1 MYKIVIKDEDDNII
15 KEFKTKNAIIG
26 TDKDYSIMGEINN
39 YNYILSILDKLIEII
54 VLSSLFD
61 KNYSKTYTFNRI
73 KEETDDIELLKTR
86 EREINAGLDFVFSN
100 ITKRLKKEFYNEAI
114 SFPKNFKTKV
124 YNKSG
129 ICLSSQDTDNALIST
144 DSGVIFYNDRFDN
157 VEDYTNELFTLLSN
171 SIEYLA
177 FSLVAQE
184 LGIDMKEVD
193 NRINKA
199 DREIYNKIRESFK
212 SIFNNVIDNYKMFF
226 IEKRLNNGEKY
237 VVDEDYAFNYLMARK
252 ADDFMKN
259 LGLHDNDDND
269 NDDDDDDYDDPTES
283 KFFS

>member
-15 KEFKTKNAIIG
+15 REFKTKNAIIG
-26 TDKDYSIMGEINN
+26 TDKDYSVMGEINN

-144 DSGVIFYNDRFDN
+144 DSGVIFYNDKFDN
-157 VEDYTNELFTLLSN
+157 IEDYTNELFTLLSN

-259 LGLHDNDDND
+259 LGLHDNDDN
-269 NDDDDDDYDDPTES
+269 NDDDDDYDDPTES

>member
-15 KEFKTKNAIIG
+15 REFKTKNAIIG
-26 TDKDYSIMGEINN
+26 TDKDYSVMGESNN

-100 ITKRLKKEFYNEAI
+100 ITKRLKKEFYNEAV

-129 ICLSSQDTDNALIST
+129 ICLSSQDTDNALLST
-144 DSGVIFYNDRFDN
+144 DSGVIFYNDKFDN
-157 VEDYTNELFTLLSN
+157 IEDYTNELFTLLSN

-269 NDDDDDDYDDPTES
+269 DDDYDDPTES

>member
-15 KEFKTKNAIIG
+15 REFKTKNAIIG
-26 TDKDYSIMGEINN
+26 TDKDYSVMGETTN

-100 ITKRLKKEFYNEAI
+100 ITKRLKKEFYNEAV

-129 ICLSSQDTDNALIST
+129 ICLSSQDTDNALLST
-144 DSGVIFYNDRFDN
+144 DSGVIFYNDKFDN
-157 VEDYTNELFTLLSN
+157 IEDYTNELFTLLSN

-184 LGIDMKEVD
+184 LGINMKEVD
-193 NRINKA
+193 DRINKA

-259 LGLHDNDDND
+259 LGLHDNDDN
-269 NDDDDDDYDDPTES
+269 NNDDDDDYDDPTES

>member
-26 TDKDYSIMGEINN
+26 TDKDYSIMGESNN

-61 KNYSKTYTFNRI
+61 KNYSKTYTFNKI
-73 KEETDDIELLKTR
+73 KEEADNIELLKTR

-259 LGLHDNDDND
+259 LGLHDNDDNN

>member
-26 TDKDYSIMGEINN
+26 TDKDYSVMGEINN

-144 DSGVIFYNDRFDN
+144 DSGVIFYNDKFDN
-157 VEDYTNELFTLLSN
+157 IEDYTNELFTLLSN

-259 LGLHDNDDND
+259 LGLHDNDDN
-269 NDDDDDDYDDPTES
+269 NDDDDDYDDPTES

>member
-15 KEFKTKNAIIG
+15 REFKTKNAIVG
-26 TDKDYSIMGEINN
+26 TDKDYSVMGETAN

-61 KNYSKTYTFNRI
+61 KNYSKTYTFNKI
-73 KEETDDIELLKTR
+73 KEETDDVELLKTR

-100 ITKRLKKEFYNEAI
+100 ITKRLKKEFYNEAV

-144 DSGVIFYNDRFDN
+144 DSGVIFYNDKFDN
-157 VEDYTNELFTLLSN
+157 IEDYTNELFTLLSN

-199 DREIYNKIRESFK
+199 DKEIYNKIRESFK

-237 VVDEDYAFNYLMARK
+237 VIDEDYAFNYLMARK
-252 ADDFMKN
+252 TDDFMKN
-259 LGLHDNDDND
+259 LGLRDDDDN
-269 NDDDDDDYDDPTES
+269 DDDDDYDDPTES

>member
-15 KEFKTKNAIIG
+15 REFKTKNAIIG
-26 TDKDYSIMGEINN
+26 TDKDYSVMGETTN

-73 KEETDDIELLKTR
+73 KEETNDIELLKTR

-100 ITKRLKKEFYNEAI
+100 IIKRLKKEFYNETV

-129 ICLSSQDTDNALIST
+129 ICLSSQDTDNALLST
-144 DSGVIFYNDRFDN
+144 DSGVIFYNDKFDN
-157 VEDYTNELFTLLSN
+157 IEDYTNELFTLLSN

-184 LGIDMKEVD
+184 LGINMKEVD
-193 NRINKA
+193 DRINKA

-259 LGLHDNDDND
+259 LGLHDNDDN
-269 NDDDDDDYDDPTES
+269 NNDDDDDYDDPTES

>member
-26 TDKDYSIMGEINN
+26 TDKDYSIMGESNN

-61 KNYSKTYTFNRI
+61 KNYSKTYTFNKI
-73 KEETDDIELLKTR
+73 KEEADNIELLKTR

-100 ITKRLKKEFYNEAI
+100 ITKRLKKEFYNEAV

-259 LGLHDNDDND
+259 LGLHDNDDNN

>member
-1 MYKIVIKDEDDNII
+1 MPGFTNISMYPKLMED
-15 KEFKTKNAIIG
+15 FG
-26 TDKDYSIMGEINN
+26 YS
-39 YNYILSILDKLIEII
+39 YSSLLDKLIEII

-73 KEETDDIELLKTR
+73 KEETDNIELLKTR

-100 ITKRLKKEFYNEAI
+100 ITKRLKKEFYNEAV

-129 ICLSSQDTDNALIST
+129 ICLSSQDTDNALLST
-144 DSGVIFYNDRFDN
+144 DSGVIFYNDKFDN
-157 VEDYTNELFTLLSN
+157 IEDYTNELFTLLSN

-269 NDDDDDDYDDPTES
+269 NDDNNNDDDDDYDDPTES

>member
-15 KEFKTKNAIIG
+15 REFKTKNAIIG
-26 TDKDYSIMGEINN
+26 TDKDYSVMGEIAN

-73 KEETDDIELLKTR
+73 KEEIDDIELLKTR

-100 ITKRLKKEFYNEAI
+100 ITKRLKKEFYNEAV

-144 DSGVIFYNDRFDN
+144 DSGVIFYNDKFDN
-157 VEDYTNELFTLLSN
+157 IEDYTNELFTLLSN

-237 VVDEDYAFNYLMARK
+237 VIDEDYAFNYLMARK

-259 LGLHDNDDND
+259 LGLHDNDDN
-269 NDDDDDDYDDPTES
+269 NDDDDDYDDPTES

>member
-15 KEFKTKNAIIG
+15 REFKTKNAIVG
-26 TDKDYSIMGEINN
+26 TDKDYSVMGETAN

-61 KNYSKTYTFNRI
+61 KNYSKTYTFNKI
-73 KEETDDIELLKTR
+73 KEETDDVELLKTR

-100 ITKRLKKEFYNEAI
+100 IIKRLKKEFYNEAV
-114 SFPKNFKTKV
+114 SFPKNFKMKV

-144 DSGVIFYNDRFDN
+144 DSGVIFYNDKFDN
-157 VEDYTNELFTLLSN
+157 IEDYTNELFTLLSN

-237 VVDEDYAFNYLMARK
+237 VIDEDYAFNYLMARK
-252 ADDFMKN
+252 TDDFMKN
-259 LGLHDNDDND
+259 LGLRDDDDN
-269 NDDDDDDYDDPTES
+269 DDDDDYDDPTES

>member
-15 KEFKTKNAIIG
+15 REFKTKNAIIG
-26 TDKDYSIMGEINN
+26 TDKDYSVMGETTN

-73 KEETDDIELLKTR
+73 KEETDNIELLKTR

-100 ITKRLKKEFYNEAI
+100 VTKRLKKEFYNEAI
-114 SFPKNFKTKV
+114 SFPKNFKTKI

-144 DSGVIFYNDRFDN
+144 DSGVIFYNDKFDN
-157 VEDYTNELFTLLSN
+157 IEDYTNELFTLLSN

-252 ADDFMKN
+252 TDDFMKN
-259 LGLHDNDDND
+259 LGLRDNDDN
-269 NDDDDDDYDDPTES
+269 DDDDDYDDPTES